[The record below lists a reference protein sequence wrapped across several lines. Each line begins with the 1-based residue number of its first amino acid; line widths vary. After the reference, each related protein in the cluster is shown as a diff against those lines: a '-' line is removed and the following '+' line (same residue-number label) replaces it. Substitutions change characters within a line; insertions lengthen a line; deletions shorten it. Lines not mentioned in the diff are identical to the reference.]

1 MHICGRLACN
11 SVPLISCFIW
21 NFCQENI
28 NVLPSSLDSPL
39 LSLLVLSLLSFLFLP
54 SSLSSSE
61 ESLELPLSFSSFFFL
76 FFPFVGFLSLS
87 ASPELEDDDDDDD
100 DVLDFFGFGD
110 FCDFPDFVDAF
121 ELRPLARESL
131 LDDLLLLY
139 TMRKENQYSLQASLQ
154 NSVQTNCYY
163 SLLR

>member
-39 LSLLVLSLLSFLFLP
+39 LSLLDLSLLSFIFLS

-61 ESLELPLSFSSFFFL
+61 ESLELPLSRFL
-76 FFPFVGFLSLS
+76 FLLLIFPLCWFLIIICFIRTGRWWRRWRWCAGFLRLWWLLCFSWLCRRFWTATTRPWITS
-87 ASPELEDDDDDDD
+87 WRSVTPLCNEKRKSI
-100 DVLDFFGFGD
+100 FFTGFIAEFRTD
-110 FCDFPDFVDAF
+110 
-121 ELRPLARESL
+121 
-131 LDDLLLLY
+131 
-139 TMRKENQYSLQASLQ
+139 
-154 NSVQTNCYY
+154 
-163 SLLR
+163 